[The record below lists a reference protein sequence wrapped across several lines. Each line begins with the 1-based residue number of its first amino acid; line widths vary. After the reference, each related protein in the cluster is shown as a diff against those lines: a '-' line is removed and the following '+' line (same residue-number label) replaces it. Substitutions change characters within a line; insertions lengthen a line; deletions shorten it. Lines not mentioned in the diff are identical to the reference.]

1 MVWAQKQ
8 AHRSMQQDR
17 KLRNK
22 PMHLQYDIGEKNIQ
36 QIKKKNFSIS
46 GPGETGQLHVKE

>member
-36 QIKKKNFSIS
+36 QRKKKFSIS

>member
-22 PMHLQYDIGEKNIQ
+22 PMHLQYDIGEKNKQ
-36 QIKKKNFSIS
+36 QRKKKKKTF
-46 GPGETGQLHVKE
+46 Q